1 MALDCLQCA
10 VVESVPSK
18 LGTWAFR
25 GTRMPV
31 AAFCGRPGGLGI
43 DQILTLYYGLIHCQ
57 RSPRTSH
64 YSPPRASP

>member
-1 MALDCLQCA
+1 MALDCSQCA

-31 AAFCGRPGGLGI
+31 AAFCRRPGGIGI
-43 DQILTLYYGLIHCQ
+43 DQILTLYDGL
-57 RSPRTSH
+57 T
-64 YSPPRASP
+64 

>member
-1 MALDCLQCA
+1 MALDCSQCA

-31 AAFCGRPGGLGI
+31 AAFCRRPGGLGI
-43 DQILTLYYGLIHCQ
+43 DQILYQ